1 MKNIFY
7 LSKMKYLHNFFVI
20 NYNNCF
26 PQNALKTI
34 RKQLKRYIPVLSEI
48 FSSLWWTRN
57 TTELEMSI
65 SLEQKVSAIFSC
77 SLLLFFLINLVLRKQ
92 HFSFQLFL
100 QKNRYFMSNLYS
112 ACQPFNNI
120 IVGNHD
126 SKECFPP
133 NSIWSK
139 PATTMWCSLKLKY
152 NSFVHVTIVSCCN

>member
-1 MKNIFY
+1 MCENI
-7 LSKMKYLHNFFVI
+7 LCSSKMKNLLLIILRKFFVI

-34 RKQLKRYIPVLSEI
+34 RKQLKHYIPVLSEI

-65 SLEQKVSAIFSC
+65 SLVQKVSAIFSC

-120 IVGNHD
+120 IFGNND
-126 SKECFPP
+126 SKECFPRIP
-133 NSIWSK
+133 FDQNQPPPCDVLW
-139 PATTMWCSLKLKY
+139 
-152 NSFVHVTIVSCCN
+152 N